1 VSKARWSNLRELSAT
16 PRAEGY
22 DDRYQPYAGTPPED
36 FNQKFFNSNL
46 VVRWEYR
53 PGSTLYLVW
62 NQGRQDIEQSM
73 GDRTFTGDFGELF
86 NSRPLNTFL
95 IKMSYWFSR

>member
-1 VSKARWSNLRELSAT
+1 M
-16 PRAEGY
+16 
-22 DDRYQPYAGTPPED
+22 PED
-36 FNQKFFNSNL
+36 FNQKFFNSNV

-62 NQGRQDIEQSM
+62 NQGRQNFEPSTP
-73 GDRTFTGDFGELF
+73 GGTFADDFGTLF

-95 IKMSYWFSR
+95 IKASYWFSR